1 MTFYDRT
8 VVCESQLIADLR
20 KLILLYS
27 FKYRCTINT
36 NHPYHNTSY
45 FDNKC
50 LPFSNVGLLRT
61 DRNWKLLG
69 MFLLKIQSL
78 PACHSISQG
87 EYKIRISITDTFQDL
102 MIVLDIY
109 HLKILLLFFSN
120 SIYIYKNKFK

>member
-8 VVCESQLIADLR
+8 VVCESQLISDFR
-20 KLILLYS
+20 TLILLNS

-50 LPFSNVGLLRT
+50 LPFLNVGLLRT

-78 PACHSISQG
+78 PLCRSISKG

-102 MIVLDIY
+102 IIVLDIY
-109 HLKILLLFFSN
+109 HLNILLLFFQIAFIST
-120 SIYIYKNKFK
+120 KNKFK